1 MNYSSTFV
9 REVPLQELIIRKFKE
24 SADLKTAFAQK
35 NCKKIVEAAHLISE
49 SLRSGN
55 KVMIFGNGGSAAD
68 AQHIAA
74 EFVNRLQKTKRDR
87 PPLAALALTT
97 DTSTLTSI
105 SNDSDFSNIFSRQIR
120 ALGKKGDIAW
130 GISTSG
136 NSPNMIKAIKVAHD
150 MEIKTLGLTGKGGGE
165 MGTLVDYHL
174 NVESNDIPR
183 IQEVQITLSHIIC
196 ELVEQELLFQ
206 D

>member
-1 MNYSSTFV
+1 M
-9 REVPLQELIIRKFKE
+9 L
-24 SADLKTAFAQK
+24 
-35 NCKKIVEAAHLISE
+35 
-49 SLRSGN
+49 
-55 KVMIFGNGGSAAD
+55 FGNGGSAAD

-74 EFVNRLQKTKRDR
+74 EFINRLRKSKRDR

-97 DTSTLTSI
+97 DTSVLTSI

-136 NSPNMIKAIKVAHD
+136 NSPNLIKAIKVAQE
-150 MEIKTLGLTGKGGGE
+150 MGIKTLGLTGKGGGE

-174 NVESNDIPR
+174 NAESNDVLR
-183 IQEVQITLSHIIC
+183 IQEVHITLSHIIC
-196 ELVEQELLFQ
+196 ELVEQELLQ